1 MAATE
6 IQGEAHCA
14 CTLCQVSSAGKLP
27 TFHST
32 IALQCCKL
40 NSIPKSEAETSP
52 KGTETLY
59 HKSRVVREHAVRE
72 RPLYVLLHALKP
84 LSRFQYA
91 QTFHCLR
98 ALEPQGVASI
108 IPIYRVETIT
118 PALRTVKLCEIQI
131 HAIMCTIADAALCNR
146 DLRSIKEDAILKP
159 KDDI

>member
-6 IQGEAHCA
+6 IQREAHCA
-14 CTLCQVSSAGKLP
+14 CVLCQVSSVGKLP

-52 KGTETLY
+52 KGTEELY
-59 HKSRVVREHAVRE
+59 HKSHAVRE
-72 RPLYVLLHALKP
+72 RPLSVFLHTFKSLG
-84 LSRFQYA
+84 RFQLA
-91 QTFHCLR
+91 QIFHCLR

-108 IPIYRVETIT
+108 IPIYRVETIP
-118 PALRTVKLCEIQI
+118 PALRTVKPREVQI
-131 HAIMCTIADAALCNR
+131 HAIVRTIADAALRNR
-146 DLRSIKEDAILKP
+146 DLRSIEEYAILKP